1 MKKFLPVI
9 LFFVASNF
17 SFSVKTTAQSSCP
30 QIINSTFRIITNQGN
45 QTRKRISFDYINP
58 SNGNKRISVLVT
70 VNGTSVVNVCVNASN
85 YRGVQRTYTTP
96 EFTVTN
102 MANMDVTITP
112 YTASNCGGSACA
124 PTIRS
129 VGGAPLP
136 VIFSAFTLAR
146 NNATVSVKWETATE
160 ISNSGFNVEKFN
172 SNNEEWEPVAFVR
185 SKAEGGN
192 SSNRLSYEYNDIN
205 NSKAVSQ
212 YRIKQ
217 VDINGEF
224 KYSEVRTIR
233 GMEQD
238 ARTMVFP
245 NPSSNGTVNVVF
257 AEASVRDIILVDMA
271 GRTIKQWNA
280 YSNNSLQLNN
290 LVPGMYTLRS
300 FDRETATQQVQKI
313 VINGR

>member
-9 LFFVASNF
+9 LFVVSSF
-17 SFSVKTTAQSSCP
+17 SFSVKSTAQSSCP
-30 QIINSTFRIITNQGN
+30 QIINSTFRIITNPNN
-45 QTRKRISFDYINP
+45 QTRKKISFDYINP
-58 SNGNKRISVLVT
+58 TNGNKRISVLVT
-70 VNGTSVVNVCVNASN
+70 VNGTSVVDVCVNASN
-85 YRGVQRTYTTP
+85 RRGEQRTYTSP

-102 MANMDVTITP
+102 MANMEVTITP
-112 YTASNCGGSACA
+112 FTGSNCGGNACA

-136 VIFSAFTLAR
+136 VIFSAFTLSR
-146 NNATVSVKWETATE
+146 NNATVSVKWETVTE
-160 ISNSGFNVEKFN
+160 INNSGFNIEKYN
-172 SNNEEWEPVAFVR
+172 INTEEWEPVAFVR

-192 SSNRLSYEYNDIN
+192 SSSRLSYEYNDFN
-205 NSKAVSQ
+205 NSKKVSQ

-238 ARTMVFP
+238 ARTKVFP

-257 AEASVRDIILVDMA
+257 AEAAVRDIMLVDMA
-271 GRTIKQWNA
+271 GRTVKQWNA
-280 YSNNSLQLNN
+280 YNNNSLQVNN

-300 FDRETATQQVQKI
+300 YERETASKQVYKI

>member
-1 MKKFLPVI
+1 MKKILPVI
-9 LFFVASNF
+9 LFLTAFNF
-17 SFSVKTTAQSSCP
+17 SFSFTAKAQSSCP
-30 QIINSTFRIITNQGN
+30 QIINSTFRIITNQSN

-58 SNGNKRISVLVT
+58 TNGNKRISVLVSI
-70 VNGTSVVNVCVNASN
+70 NGTNVIDVCFNASN
-85 YRGVQRTYTTP
+85 YRGVQRTYTSP

-112 YTASNCGGSACA
+112 FTGNNCGGSACA

-129 VGGAPLP
+129 IGGAPLP
-136 VIFSAFTLAR
+136 VVFSSFSLER
-146 NNATVSVKWETATE
+146 NKAAVAVKWETVTE
-160 ISNSGFNVEKFN
+160 INNNGFSIERFN
-172 SNNEEWEPVAFVR
+172 LTNEEWEPVAFVR

-192 SSNRLSYEYNDIN
+192 SSSRLGYEYTDIN

-212 YRIKQ
+212 YRIRQ

-238 ARTMVFP
+238 AKTMVFP
-245 NPSSNGTVNVVF
+245 NPSSNGIVNVVF
-257 AEASVRDIILVDMA
+257 ADASVRDIMLVDMA
-271 GRTIKQWNA
+271 GRTVKQWNA
-280 YSNNSLQLNN
+280 YNNNSLQVNN